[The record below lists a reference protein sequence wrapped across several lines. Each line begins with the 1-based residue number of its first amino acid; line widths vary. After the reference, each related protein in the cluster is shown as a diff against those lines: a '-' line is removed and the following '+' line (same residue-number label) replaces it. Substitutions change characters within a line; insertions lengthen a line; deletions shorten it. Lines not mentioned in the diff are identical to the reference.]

1 MYKLKYKELIHLTK
15 GKHHD
20 GGGLY
25 IRITKQGKGLWTYRF
40 RINKKSHEMSLGTFP
55 EVKISEAREKLAE
68 QKRLRL
74 KDINPLHE
82 KRKHEILKEQQN
94 KKFSE
99 IADLYITTKKKD
111 EWTNPKS
118 EQQWRSTIETYAKP
132 VLDRKPFIDINN
144 DDIVEVLLPIWTTKT
159 ETARRLQQRLFRII
173 TFAKV
178 KKWYLKEN
186 PASWQEHLY
195 HILPNPFKIKKVK
208 HHPFLHHEKVNCFY
222 NELCEIDL
230 LSTFALRLLIL
241 TVTRTSEVIKSK
253 FEQFDLDKG
262 IWNLPYYNMKA
273 RKEHTVPLS
282 DDAIAIIKLMRKKHN
297 HEYVFTNPS
306 TGKHIS
312 NGAVVLLRRQP
323 LALQQ
328 IRQGHSDGSQQTPRN
343 PTQHTINSPHRRS
356 QGSCRA
362 GHVNRRHRENPAESI
377 RADMEEQSAS
387 ISVVHQYATRRKK
400 RIC

>member
-1 MYKLKYKELIHLTK
+1 MKRLNAKQILVLPIGKYP
-15 GKHHD
+15 D
-20 GGGLY
+20 GNGLY
-25 IRITKQGKGLWTYRF
+25 LSIYKTGRGKWSF
-40 RINKKSHEMSLGTFP
+40 RYTLNKKAREMGLGSFP
-55 EVKISEAREKLAE
+55 EVSLFDARQHALSNKQLLGKKIDPIDEKNRA
-68 QKRLRL
+68 QILRQ
-74 KDINPLHE
+74 
-82 KRKHEILKEQQN
+82 QQN
-94 KKFSE
+94 KKFSD
-99 IADLYITTKKKD
+99 IADIYISTKKKD

-118 EQQWRSTIETYAKP
+118 EQQWRNTIATYASP
-132 VLDRKPFIDINN
+132 ILDRKPFIDINN

-208 HHPFLHHEKVNCFY
+208 HHPFLNHEKVNCFY

-230 LSTFALRLLIL
+230 FSTFALRLLIL

-253 FEQFDLDKG
+253 FQQFDLDKG

-282 DDAIAIIKLMRKKHN
+282 DDAISIIKLMRKKHN
-297 HEYVFTNPS
+297 HEYVFINPS

-312 NGAVVLLRRQP
+312 NGAMLVF
-323 LALQQ
+323 
-328 IRQGHSDGSQQTPRN
+328 I
-343 PTQHTINSPHRRS
+343 
-356 QGSCRA
+356 
-362 GHVNRRHRENPAESI
+362 
-377 RADMEEQSAS
+377 
-387 ISVVHQYATRRKK
+387 KK
-400 RIC
+400 RFPNFKITVHGFRATFKTWAEERGIYSHHAIEFCLAHELPNKVEKAYLRSNLIEQRTTIMNDWEQYLISNLA

>member
-1 MYKLKYKELIHLTK
+1 MKRLNAKQLLSLSKDKY
-15 GKHHD
+15 HD
-20 GGGLY
+20 GNGLY
-25 IRITKQGKGLWTYRF
+25 ISFSSLGRGKWSF
-40 RINKKSHEMSLGTFP
+40 RYTINKKSREMGLGSFPDVSLL
-55 EVKISEAREKLAE
+55 EARQHALHNKQLLGKKIDPIDEKNRAE
-68 QKRLRL
+68 VLRQ
-74 KDINPLHE
+74 
-82 KRKHEILKEQQN
+82 QQN
-94 KKFSE
+94 KKFSD
-99 IADLYITTKKKD
+99 IADIYISTKKKD

-118 EQQWRSTIETYAKP
+118 EQQWRNTIATYASP

-159 ETARRLQQRLFRII
+159 ETARRLQQRLFQII

-208 HHPFLHHEKVNCFY
+208 HHAFLRHEEVNRFY

-230 LSTFALRLLIL
+230 FSTFALRLLIL

-253 FEQFDLDKG
+253 FEQFDLGKG

-312 NGAVVLLRRQP
+312 NGAMLVF
-323 LALQQ
+323 
-328 IRQGHSDGSQQTPRN
+328 I
-343 PTQHTINSPHRRS
+343 
-356 QGSCRA
+356 
-362 GHVNRRHRENPAESI
+362 
-377 RADMEEQSAS
+377 
-387 ISVVHQYATRRKK
+387 KK
-400 RIC
+400 RFPHFKITVHGFRATFKTWAEEAGIYLHHAIEFCLAHELPTKVEKAYLRSDLIEQRKIIMNDWENFLLNGKG